1 VAVRGER
8 ATAGP
13 LGDRSRRC
21 CNFASCRYGRRT
33 RHRRKWVGET
43 GLAPRAAMGP
53 RVAKAKAAA
62 RAARAVA
69 VAKAAARA
77 ARAVTEAGT
86 VAATGRK
93 EAYSG
98 GAMVATQAVR
108 PARVPQVTATV
119 ALAVAVMVGKQAAM
133 AASKV
138 AAAGAPGGPR
148 ARAADV
154 RVVVATVALR
164 AAEADAS
171 GGPRARAAAVRA
183 AEATASAP
191 LS

>member
-8 ATAGP
+8 ATAGT

-53 RVAKAKAAA
+53 RVAK
-62 RAARAVA
+62 
-69 VAKAAARA
+69 AKAAARA

>member
-62 RAARAVA
+62 RAARAV
-69 VAKAAARA
+69 
-77 ARAVTEAGT
+77 TEAGT

-119 ALAVAVMVGKQAAM
+119 ALAVAAATEE
-133 AASKV
+133 
-138 AAAGAPGGPR
+138 
-148 ARAADV
+148 RAAIQAV
-154 RVVVATVALR
+154 K
-164 AAEADAS
+164 EAS
-171 GGPRARAAAVRA
+171 
-183 AEATASAP
+183 
-191 LS
+191 

>member
-1 VAVRGER
+1 VASMG
-8 ATAGP
+8 
-13 LGDRSRRC
+13 
-21 CNFASCRYGRRT
+21 
-33 RHRRKWVGET
+33 
-43 GLAPRAAMGP
+43 APRAAPM
-53 RVAKAKAAA
+53 AKERGVAAA
-62 RAARAVA
+62 SR
-69 VAKAAARA
+69 
-77 ARAVTEAGT
+77 
-86 VAATGRK
+86 
-93 EAYSG
+93 
-98 GAMVATQAVR
+98 
-108 PARVPQVTATV
+108 
-119 ALAVAVMVGKQAAM
+119 
-133 AASKV
+133 V